1 MRHAALGDVLS
12 ASRLVT
18 GISGGGDAPRTGSV
32 SSIMGDPG
40 GSSPAGA
47 ERAPLPEAD
56 GAPKPDDSAP
66 PVSYEDRPGG
76 MKKSEAGD

>member
-1 MRHAALGDVLS
+1 M
-12 ASRLVT
+12 T
-18 GISGGGDAPRTGSV
+18 GVSGGGDAPRTGSV

-56 GAPKPDDSAP
+56 GAPKPDDSSPA
-66 PVSYEDRPGG
+66 VSYEDRPGG
-76 MKKSEAGD
+76 FEKSEAGH